1 MEKNVKAFLDM
12 IAWSELGP
20 EILAQSDNGY
30 NVLAGSLP
38 GMVLTFSSYH
48 RHPAVLV
55 DMDGKPGG
63 LQSTAAGRYQL
74 LSRYW
79 KPYCELLKLKDSS
92 KEAQDRIAIQQIKE
106 RRARGLIFSGN
117 IVAAIDRCRNI
128 WASLPGAGYGQHE
141 NKIEILLS
149 VFADAGGELINT

>member
-1 MEKNVKAFLDM
+1 MTQNEKAFLYM

-20 EILAQSDNGY
+20 EILTQSDNGY

-48 RHPAVLV
+48 RHPGVLL
-55 DMDGKPGG
+55 DMDGKVGG

-79 KPYCELLKLKDSS
+79 RPYCELLRLKDFS
-92 KEAQDRIAIQQIKE
+92 KEAQDRIALQQIKE
-106 RRARGLIFSGN
+106 RRALDLIASGN
-117 IVAAIDRCRNI
+117 IVEAIDRCRNI
-128 WASLPGAGYGQHE
+128 WASFPGAGYGQREHRLDQL
-141 NKIEILLS
+141 IS
-149 VFADAGGELINT
+149 VFVGAGGVLA

>member
-1 MEKNVKAFLDM
+1 MEKNLKAFLDM

-48 RHPAVLV
+48 RHPGALV
-55 DMDGKPGG
+55 DMDGKQGG

-79 KPYCELLKLKDSS
+79 KPYCNLLKLNDFS
-92 KEAQDRIAIQQIKE
+92 KVAQDRIAIQQIKE
-106 RRARGLIFSGN
+106 RRAMALILSGN
-117 IVAAIDRCRNI
+117 IAAAIDRCRNI
-128 WASLPGAGYGQHE
+128 WASFPGAGYGQHE
-141 NKIEILLS
+141 NKMEKLLS
-149 VFADAGGELINT
+149 AFAEAGGVVSS

>member
-1 MEKNVKAFLDM
+1 MRMEKNVKAFLDM

-20 EILAQSDNGY
+20 AILAQSDNGY

-48 RHPAVLV
+48 RHPGVLV
-55 DMDGKPGG
+55 DMNGKPGG

-74 LSRYW
+74 LDRYW
-79 KPYCELLKLKDSS
+79 KPYCELLGLNDFSKD
-92 KEAQDRIAIQQIKE
+92 AQDRIALQQVKE
-106 RRARGLIFSGN
+106 RRAMALILSGS

-128 WASLPGAGYGQHE
+128 WASFPGAGYGQNEH
-141 NKIEILLS
+141 KIEQLLS
-149 VFADAGGELINT
+149 VFADAGGVMA

>member
-1 MEKNVKAFLDM
+1 MEKNLKAFLDM

-48 RHPAVLV
+48 RHPGALV
-55 DMDGKPGG
+55 DMDGKSGG

-79 KPYCELLKLKDSS
+79 KPYCELLKLNDFSR
-92 KEAQDRIAIQQIKE
+92 EAQDLIAIQQVKE
-106 RRARGLIFSGN
+106 RRALDLIISGN
-117 IVAAIDRCRNI
+117 IVEAIYRCRNI
-128 WASLPGAGYGQHE
+128 WASFPGAGYGQHE
-141 NKIEILLS
+141 NKIERLLS
-149 VFADAGGELINT
+149 VFTKAGGLVP